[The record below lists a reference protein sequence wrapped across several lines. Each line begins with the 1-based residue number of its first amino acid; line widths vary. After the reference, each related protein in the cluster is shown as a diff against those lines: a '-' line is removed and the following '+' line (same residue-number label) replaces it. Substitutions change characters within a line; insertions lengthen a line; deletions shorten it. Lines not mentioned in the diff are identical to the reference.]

1 MGSGEV
7 VSLGP
12 LMIDLRGK
20 SLSADEREWLQSP
33 LVGGVILF
41 TRNFESVEQLGRLV
55 AEIHAARQPPLLVTV
70 DQEGGRVQ
78 RFREP
83 FLRLPPFR
91 ALGRLY
97 DEERELALKVA
108 AACGWLMAAELRAV
122 GVDMSFAPCVDL
134 DRGLAKVI
142 GDRALHREAAV
153 VAALARRF
161 AAGAKKGGMAI
172 TAKHFPSHAGAHS
185 DSHTELA
192 VDKRELAE
200 LEEDLKP
207 YRDLI
212 ANGLAAV
219 MVAHVSFPSVDP
231 RPASLSSWW
240 ISQYLRGEL
249 GFKGAVIS
257 DDLSMTGASV
267 AGSAAERVR
276 LALEAG
282 CDLVLL
288 CNAPEQV
295 PGVLDAMKGYV
306 NPSAQLRLTRLHGR
320 GDFDWESLHA
330 SADWQKA
337 SSLVASLGTR
347 PKLTLEG

>member
-1 MGSGEV
+1 M
-7 VSLGP
+7 SLGP

-20 SLSADEREWLQSP
+20 TLAADERQWLQSP

-41 TRNFESVEQLGRLV
+41 TRNFESVEQLRELV
-55 AEIHAARQPPLLVTV
+55 AEIHAVRQPALLVTV

-83 FLRLPPFR
+83 FFRLPPLSS
-91 ALGRLY
+91 LGRLY
-97 DEERELALKVA
+97 DEERDLALRTA
-108 AACGWLMAAELRAV
+108 GAFGWLMAAELRCV
-122 GVDMSFAPCVDL
+122 GIDMSFTPCIDL

-142 GDRALHREAAV
+142 GDRALHAHAHA

-161 AAGAKKGGMAI
+161 AAGARKAGMAV
-172 TAKHFPSHAGAHS
+172 TAKHFPTHAGAHS
-185 DSHTELA
+185 DSHTEFA
-192 VDKRELAE
+192 VDKRELAD
-200 LEEDLKP
+200 LDDDLKP

-212 ANGLAAV
+212 ANKLEAV
-219 MVAHVSFPSVDP
+219 MVAHVSFPAVDSQ
-231 RPASLSSWW
+231 PASLSSWW
-240 ISQYLRGEL
+240 IGRYLRDEL
-249 GFKGAVIS
+249 GFKGAAIS

-267 AGSAAERVR
+267 VGSVATRVR

-295 PGVLDAMKGYV
+295 PGVLESLKGYV

-320 GDFDWESLHA
+320 GDFDWETLHA

-337 SSLVASLGTR
+337 SALVAALRER
-347 PKLTLEG
+347 PTLTLRG

>member
-1 MGSGEV
+1 M
-7 VSLGP
+7 SLGP
-12 LMIDLRGK
+12 LMIDVRGK
-20 SLSADEREWLQSP
+20 TLAADEREWLQSP

-41 TRNFESVEQLGRLV
+41 TRNFESVEQLERLV
-55 AEIHAARQPPLLVTV
+55 AEIHSVRQPPLLVTV

-78 RFREP
+78 RFRTP
-83 FLRLPPFR
+83 FFRLPPLR
-91 ALGRLY
+91 VVGRLY
-97 DEERELALKVA
+97 DEERELALKIV

-122 GVDMSFAPCVDL
+122 GVDLSFAPCVDL

-142 GDRALHREAAV
+142 GDRALHREGAV
-153 VAALARRF
+153 VGALARRF
-161 AAGAKKGGMAI
+161 AAGAKKAGMAI
-172 TAKHFPSHAGAHS
+172 TAKHFPTHAGAHS

-192 VDKRELAE
+192 VDNRTLAE
-200 LEEDLKP
+200 LDEDLQP
-207 YRDLI
+207 YRALI

-219 MVAHVSFPSVDP
+219 MVAHVSFPAVDS
-231 RPASLSSWW
+231 RPASLSSFW
-240 ISQYLRGEL
+240 ITQYLRGEL

-257 DDLSMTGASV
+257 DDLSMTGASI
-267 AGSAAERVR
+267 AGTPAERVR

-288 CNAPEQV
+288 CNAPEQI
-295 PGVLDAMKGYV
+295 PAVLESLQGYV

-320 GDFDWESLHA
+320 GDIDWESLHA

-337 SSLVASLGTR
+337 SALLASLEAR

>member
-1 MGSGEV
+1 M
-7 VSLGP
+7 SLGP
-12 LMIDLRGK
+12 LMIDLRGRT
-20 SLSADEREWLQSP
+20 LAADEREWLASP

-41 TRNFESVEQLGRLV
+41 TRNFESVEQLARLV
-55 AEIHAARQPPLLVTV
+55 ADIHAVRQPPLLVTV

-83 FLRLPPFR
+83 FFRLPPFR

-97 DEERELALKVA
+97 DEERDLALKTA
-108 AACGWLMAAELRAV
+108 GAYGWLIAAELRAV

-134 DRGLAKVI
+134 DRGLADVI

-161 AAGAKKGGMAI
+161 AAGAKKAGMGI
-172 TAKHFPSHAGAHS
+172 TAKHFPTHAGAHG
-185 DSHTELA
+185 DSHTDFA
-192 VDKRELAE
+192 VDNRPLA
-200 LEEDLKP
+200 DLDDDLAP

-212 ANGLAAV
+212 ANGLSAV
-219 MVAHVSFPSVDP
+219 MVAHVSFPAVDS

-240 ISQYLRGEL
+240 IGGYLRGEL
-249 GFKGAVIS
+249 DFKGVVIS
-257 DDLSMTGASV
+257 DDLSMAGASI
-267 AGSAAERVR
+267 AASAPDRVR

-288 CNAPEQV
+288 CNTPQQV
-295 PGVLDAMKGYV
+295 PAVLDSLQGYV
-306 NPSAQLRLTRLHGR
+306 NPTAQLRLTRLHGR
-320 GDFDWESLHA
+320 GHFDWENLHA

-337 SSLVASLGTR
+337 SALVAALRAR
-347 PKLTLEG
+347 PTLTLEG